1 MSESKIQFSKDNID
15 GYLKALGKE
24 YRKRAGK
31 GMKAELILVGGA
43 AILVNYGFRDTTTD
57 VDALIQAAS
66 SMKDAINHVG
76 DTFGLPNGW
85 LNEDFAQ
92 TVSFSPKLVEY
103 STHYRTYANV
113 LEVRTIAA
121 EYLIAMKLRSGR
133 QYKNDLSDVLGILAE
148 HEKRNQPNAKR
159 GHAGGRG
166 NSHDPGHGW
175 RHCRSHYKR
184 AVGQQAGHDLYFTQ
198 EGLTQIVTITGRRA
212 TTALF
217 CLWKDSG
224 RNRHVG

>member
-31 GMKAELILVGGA
+31 GIKGELILVGGA
-43 AILVNYGFRDTTTD
+43 AILVNYGFRDITTA

-92 TVSFSPKLVEY
+92 TVSFPRNSLSILHTTEPMQMCWRFVQ
-103 STHYRTYANV
+103 S
-113 LEVRTIAA
+113 
-121 EYLIAMKLRSGR
+121 LR
-133 QYKNDLSDVLGILAE
+133 NI
-148 HEKRNQPNAKR
+148 
-159 GHAGGRG
+159 
-166 NSHDPGHGW
+166 
-175 RHCRSHYKR
+175 
-184 AVGQQAGHDLYFTQ
+184 
-198 EGLTQIVTITGRRA
+198 
-212 TTALF
+212 
-217 CLWKDSG
+217 
-224 RNRHVG
+224 

>member
-31 GMKAELILVGGA
+31 GIKGELILVGGA
-43 AILVNYGFRDTTTD
+43 AILVNYGFRDITTA

-121 EYLIAMKLRSGR
+121 EYLIAMKSALDGSTRTIFRMCWVFLRNMRNETSLYQWSRSKMPLFISTAPGMRFRQHLSNLSKMQCVTDNLKNNMPRLQPMSKHRLRSL
-133 QYKNDLSDVLGILAE
+133 YVLMRLIQAE
-148 HEKRNQPNAKR
+148 
-159 GHAGGRG
+159 
-166 NSHDPGHGW
+166 
-175 RHCRSHYKR
+175 
-184 AVGQQAGHDLYFTQ
+184 
-198 EGLTQIVTITGRRA
+198 
-212 TTALF
+212 
-217 CLWKDSG
+217 
-224 RNRHVG
+224 